1 MASAKDFRNKPLS
14 EMNYDELTDFIKKAS
29 KAGYSISTS
38 KELGKAEDL
47 RKVLKPE
54 KYGSKT
60 VQDAKNKL
68 STNTTAETQAKLG
81 IGGSTSG
88 ASGMGANFSGG
99 TPTLDLNKMYADLMN
114 DPELKSLQDELN
126 AKKRAKDEASANI
139 NDNPFYSEATRVGK
153 QAKLDEKANDEINT
167 LQYQIDQKKADAQVK
182 INIATQQYNIYSQA
196 YQQNLQ
202 KLNMLIT
209 SGALLNASGSDISQ
223 IAVATGM
230 STDMVKGII
239 TKMKADAI
247 KPELFTDSQTG
258 KVTAID
264 PATGKV
270 LYSTQVSTPKPDTSG
285 AAADAKQEAAF
296 NAAIKTGI
304 DQLKSGEG
312 WDVVFDR
319 IKSQFRNTMP
329 DAVLFQL
336 IDKGLGGAWNAS
348 TNTGTGWAASGAYEE
363 YKKKTAGASGQTINI
378 INPGSN

>member
-126 AKKRAKDEASANI
+126 AKKKAKDEASANI

-182 INIATQQYNIYSQA
+182 INIATQQYNIESQA
-196 YQQNLQ
+196 YQQNLS
-202 KLNMLIT
+202 KLNMLIS
-209 SGALLNASGSDISQ
+209 SGAILNASGSDIAQ
-223 IAVATGM
+223 IAQAVGI

-239 TKMKADAI
+239 EATKKGQEKLQMATNDNGDVTIFDAN
-247 KPELFTDSQTG
+247 TG
-258 KVTAID
+258 KIINTIKGIGNKQGGSSANTDIQKQK
-264 PATGKV
+264 AFEA
-270 LYSTQVSTPKPDTSG
+270 SIESG
-285 AAADAKQEAAF
+285 IA
-296 NAAIKTGI
+296 
-304 DQLKSGEG
+304 QLQKGESWG
-312 WDVVFDR
+312 TVWNR
-319 IKSQFRNTMP
+319 IKQLYP
-329 DAVLFQL
+329 DVPNEL
-336 IDKGLGGAWNAS
+336 IDNLLGLQWREG
-348 TNTGTGWAASGAYEE
+348 GAYEDWKAKQ
-363 YKKKTAGASGQTINI
+363 Y
-378 INPGSN
+378 